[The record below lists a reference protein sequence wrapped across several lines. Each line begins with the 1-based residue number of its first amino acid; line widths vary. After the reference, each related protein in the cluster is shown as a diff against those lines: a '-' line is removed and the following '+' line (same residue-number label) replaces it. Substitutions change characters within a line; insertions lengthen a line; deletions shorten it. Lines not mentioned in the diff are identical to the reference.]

1 MLFRLLFSFLLLF
14 TFLTGCQDE
23 PEVPKGTI
31 PEAKMAQILTDMHL
45 LEARVGRLAM
55 TSLDSSTIVTEHLK
69 LQIFKKYGTDSAT
82 YNRSYQFYSTNP
94 VFFERIYEEVVKKLE
109 TRQKK
114 KDYKGM

>member
-1 MLFRLLFSFLLLF
+1 MLSRLLFSFLLLSI
-14 TFLTGCQDE
+14 FLTSCQDE

-45 LEARVGRLAM
+45 LEARVGRLGM

-69 LQIFKKYGTDSAT
+69 QQIFKRYGTDSAA
-82 YNRSYQFYSTNP
+82 YNRSYEFYSTNP
-94 VFFERIYEEVVKKLE
+94 IFLERIYEDVVKKLE

-114 KDYKGM
+114 KDYKGL